1 MCFYPCDYNHFI
13 HWSLSHNVHPH
24 SFFGYRI
31 MFIHWPSMDFHLVSS
46 HSSIKVHSI
55 YFTTFVRIPSTI
67 LFIQFENMIEANI
80 KKSFSHYGSFGFY
93 NVFGHL
99 CAIIYLGSMLLRT
112 TNDNQLILWNLSSIQ
127 MKILNGNWMHLE
139 LNWILGFNGIGF
151 KFLSW
156 I

>member
-1 MCFYPCDYNHFI
+1 
-13 HWSLSHNVHPH
+13 
-24 SFFGYRI
+24 
-31 MFIHWPSMDFHLVSS
+31 
-46 HSSIKVHSI
+46 
-55 YFTTFVRIPSTI
+55 
-67 LFIQFENMIEANI
+67 
-80 KKSFSHYGSFGFY
+80 
-93 NVFGHL
+93 
-99 CAIIYLGSMLLRT
+99 MLLRT